1 MCTLLNCGEENF
13 KCTFIFRLVLKRMIL
28 SYSFMYID
36 TNKLYLDILDSQICR
51 ILGDFV
57 RELEE
62 LLEGRPKQHNVK
74 SRSLRKTS

>member
-1 MCTLLNCGEENF
+1 MCTLLNCEEENF
-13 KCTFIFRLVLKRMIL
+13 KCTFNFKLVLKCIIH
-28 SYSFMYID
+28 YSFTYID
-36 TNKLYLDILDSQICR
+36 TNKLYLDIFDSHICR

-74 SRSLRKTS
+74 SRFLWKTS